1 MTTQNNQSMKM
12 KDVIFTAIFSVL
24 LFVVSFIFAVLL
36 GMNPIGVFFAHAVGA
51 IPCDIIYMYMRAKT
65 PKKGAI
71 LLMGFL
77 VAAISF
83 VLGIGWS
90 AALGI
95 LVGGV
100 LAEIVSAMGKYR
112 SNVKNIVG
120 FALYI
125 VCGWFGMM
133 AYVIFASETYKATQ
147 LQKGVTAEYVDTMI
161 DFIHGPMFIVVIAIT
176 AAGAVIGG
184 VLGIKIFK
192 KHFAKLQG

>member
-1 MTTQNNQSMKM
+1 MTTQKGQSMKM

-24 LFVVSFIFAVLL
+24 VFVVSFVFAVLL

-51 IPCDIIYMYMRAKT
+51 IPTGIIYMYMRAKT
-65 PKKGAI
+65 PQKGAI

-95 LVGGV
+95 LIGGI
-100 LAEIVSAMGKYR
+100 LAEIISATGNYK
-112 SNVKNIVG
+112 SNAKNIVG
-120 FALYI
+120 FAFYI
-125 VCGWFGMM
+125 VCEWFGMM
-133 AYVIFASETYKATQ
+133 AYVIFASEVYKETQ

-161 DFIHGPMFIVVIAIT
+161 DFIHGPMFIVVIIIT
-176 AAGAVIGG
+176 AIGAVIGG
-184 VLGIKIFK
+184 LLGIKIFK